1 MAFCNQKMFVS
12 KTWYK
17 EVTILTV
24 ISFAIEFAVGFVIGL
39 ALVSVD
45 QVYLFQTDIFAI
57 YEAIVAVVIFT
68 GLAIWRIRKKTV
80 TVKEVGFTF
89 ETGTR
94 NIQNNKC
101 TNSFRCFNDANGN
114 DNTQTN
120 RCESIGLFGCFNQV
134 NGNDNTQTNECNSV
148 GAFCQ
153 NAAVGND
160 NIQTVLCERMN
171 LCFNNAQDSNSN
183 TQSTAC
189 E

>member
-57 YEAIVAVVIFT
+57 YEAIIAVVIFT

-80 TVKEVGFTF
+80 TVKEVGLYF
-89 ETGTR
+89 
-94 NIQNNKC
+94 
-101 TNSFRCFNDANGN
+101 
-114 DNTQTN
+114 
-120 RCESIGLFGCFNQV
+120 
-134 NGNDNTQTNECNSV
+134 
-148 GAFCQ
+148 
-153 NAAVGND
+153 
-160 NIQTVLCERMN
+160 
-171 LCFNNAQDSNSN
+171 
-183 TQSTAC
+183 
-189 E
+189 

>member
-1 MAFCNQKMFVS
+1 MFVS

-101 TNSFRCFNDANGN
+101 T
-114 DNTQTN
+114 
-120 RCESIGLFGCFNQV
+120 
-134 NGNDNTQTNECNSV
+134 
-148 GAFCQ
+148 
-153 NAAVGND
+153 
-160 NIQTVLCERMN
+160 
-171 LCFNNAQDSNSN
+171 
-183 TQSTAC
+183 
-189 E
+189 